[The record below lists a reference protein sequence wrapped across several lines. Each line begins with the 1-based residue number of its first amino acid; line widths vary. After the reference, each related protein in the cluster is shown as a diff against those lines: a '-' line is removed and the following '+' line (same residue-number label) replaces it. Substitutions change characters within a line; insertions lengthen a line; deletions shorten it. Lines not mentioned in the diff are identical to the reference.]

1 MWDHGMAILSVMATE
16 TSTTYSRSI
25 VIRLHTNCTVS
36 TATPLG
42 EIEIDM
48 LGCDMFHCWTQ
59 CLRHVG
65 M

>member
-1 MWDHGMAILSVMATE
+1 MAKLSVMATE
-16 TSTTYSRSI
+16 TNMSYSRSI

-36 TATPLG
+36 TATTPG
-42 EIEIDM
+42 EIDM